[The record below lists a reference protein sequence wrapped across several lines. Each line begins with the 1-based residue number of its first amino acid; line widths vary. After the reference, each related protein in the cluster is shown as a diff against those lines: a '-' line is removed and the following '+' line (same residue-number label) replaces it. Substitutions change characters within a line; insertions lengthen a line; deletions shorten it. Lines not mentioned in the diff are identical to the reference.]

1 MRFVEKLKK
10 AISISRPVFWLA
22 PMLIY
27 RAGLFMAGITPG
39 LYEDIEMLL
48 LTFPFSFI
56 IYGLNDLFDIGVDKE
71 SPRKGGIWG
80 AKLERRDIPWVKNWA
95 IIFSLLIIVVA
106 ALSFNWVHFGFS
118 FLMIA
123 VPYIYSAPPF
133 RFKARPFWDSFLSGG
148 YGIGPFMFAYTLSGW
163 FFPYLEIFVV
173 AAGFSAIHAV
183 ATIMD
188 YEEDKKHG
196 ITTFAVG
203 MGPQMPAL
211 LATLICVCNLAFTWG
226 YSYIVSAGLLLATVL
241 CAWLSAY
248 PTPKNAKTVFKVLIA
263 FAFFWL
269 FYFLLKY
276 FVLGAWFADY
286 SEMEFQTALPKLMEY
301 VKQ

>member
-1 MRFVEKLKK
+1 MSFREKLKK

-27 RAGLFMAGITPG
+27 RIGLFMAGIKPG
-39 LYEDIEMLL
+39 PYEDIEMLL

-56 IYGLNDLFDIGVDKE
+56 IYGLNDLFDIEVDKQ

-80 AKLERRDIPWVKNWA
+80 AKLEPEDIPWVKNL
-95 IIFSLLIIVVA
+95 IIVFSLLIILVA
-106 ALSFNWVHFGFS
+106 ALSFNWLHFAFS

-123 VPYIYSAPPF
+123 VPYMYSAPPF

-148 YGIGPFMFAYTLSGW
+148 YGIGPFMFAYTLSGE

-173 AAGFSAIHAV
+173 ASGFSAIHAI

-188 YEEDKKHG
+188 YVEDKKQG

-203 MGPQMPAL
+203 CGPWAPAF
-211 LATLICVCNLAFTWG
+211 LAMIICLCNLVFSLG
-226 YSYIVSAGLLLATVL
+226 YSYLLTAGLLLATLL
-241 CAWLSAY
+241 CAWLFVR

-269 FYFLLKY
+269 FYFLIKY

-286 SEMEFQTALPKLMEY
+286 SEMEFQTVLPKLMEY